1 VISGGAGNDTIT
13 GGLGNDVILYN
24 APGLGIDT
32 ITDFHGGA
40 GVGDRIN
47 VHTVFANLSAVTAV
61 ASQQGVDTVITIDG
75 SNKIVLHNFNV
86 GNLAADDFVF

>member
-32 ITDFHGGA
+32 ITDFDGRA
-40 GVGDRIN
+40 GTGDRIN
-47 VHTVFANLSAVTAV
+47 VHNVFNNFGEITA
-61 ASQQGVDTVITIDG
+61 AATQQGLDTVITIDA
-75 SNKIVLHNFNV
+75 NNQLVLHNFTAAA
-86 GNLAADDFVF
+86 LAPDHFVF